1 MAKKNYTM
9 QNKTKA
15 KLGQLISILRQ
26 EKKISLRNFA
36 DAIGLSPSNLSYIEN
51 GANIP
56 TPEVYQRII
65 TELKPEAKNHQKM
78 DKLYTDLRNLP
89 PPDVC
94 EIILRNP
101 ALCEK
106 LRLLGDTELTV
117 SHINAVEGLFSS
129 FKGN

>member
-1 MAKKNYTM
+1 MAKKNYTA
-9 QNKTKA
+9 QNKMKA

-51 GANIP
+51 GVNVP

-65 TELKPEAKNHQKM
+65 TELKPVAKNHQKM
-78 DKLYTDLRNLP
+78 DKLYTDLRHIP
-89 PPDVC
+89 PPDIC
-94 EIILRNP
+94 EIMVRNP

-106 LRLLGDTELTV
+106 LRLLENTELTQK
-117 SHINAVEGLFSS
+117 HINAVDGLFSS
-129 FKGN
+129 FKSN